1 MKKGLVSIIVP
12 VYNAQKYLERCLNS
26 LFNQTY
32 KNIEIVAVNDGSTDD
47 SKKILNILAEKDKRL
62 KVINQKNAGVSS
74 ARNKGISEAN
84 GEFLMFVDA
93 DDWISLETVQVC
105 INNIGKHSMVRFMMQ
120 YANDEALLDIYP
132 CFYNGKNMTISAK
145 RLFEDIISYKV
156 GGHCVYYLYRTNI
169 IKDNKIKFLID
180 IKYCEDLCFVLEVLK
195 KAVTIKIIPNV
206 FYKYYTNFQSVTQNF
221 ESKIRN
227 LQSLPKLREK
237 VFDIF
242 PTKYRDEY
250 KKLYNQTLLSLLLD
264 YYSSFSTLSYKN
276 FKENVKKIN
285 KVIKPMIN
293 EIGKDNF
300 NIKWRIFIKLNLLN
314 YIYLLYL
321 YMKIYQKK
329 FK

>member
-1 MKKGLVSIIVP
+1 MHNPLVSIIVP
-12 VYNAQKYLERCLNS
+12 VHNAASYLSQCLDS
-26 LFNQTY
+26 LLAQSY
-32 KNIEIVAVNDGSTDD
+32 QNIEVIAINDGSQDD
-47 SKKILNILAEKDKRL
+47 SWGVMQAYKKDKRFHCL
-62 KVINQKNAGVSS
+62 TQMNQGVS
-74 ARNKGISEAN
+74 ATRNRAIGLAKGEYM
-84 GEFLMFVDA
+84 MFVDA

-105 INNIGKHSMVRFMMQ
+105 INNIGANSMVRFMMQ

-132 CFYNGKNMTISAK
+132 CFYNGKNITITARK
-145 RLFEDIISYKV
+145 LFEDIISYKV

-195 KAVTIKIIPNV
+195 KADTIKIIPNV
-206 FYKYYTNFQSVTQNF
+206 FYKYYTNFQSATRDD

-285 KVIKPMIN
+285 TVIKPMIN

>member
-132 CFYNGKNMTISAK
+132 CFYNDKNMTISAK
-145 RLFEDIISYKV
+145 KLFEDIISYKV

-206 FYKYYTNFQSVTQNF
+206 FYKYYTNFQSATQNF